1 MRKAALLLLLAVLG
15 AREARPE
22 VSAPFVSRLKAQ
34 AGQASITLSWRPV
47 PGFEGSYRIYRHTRE
62 IDEASFPAA
71 VQVAAVGPGV
81 ASYED
86 FPPGREAYFYAVLLD
101 DGKLSPLFI
110 PFRNKTSAPAQIAD
124 VAPEPD
130 LAARI
135 SGLTAEVV
143 EDAVRLR
150 FQSSRGDRELLL
162 FRSLYPM
169 RSGEDLLAASSPVAL
184 DPGARGYEDYPIP
197 GLDYYYALID
207 AGLFKIGKPELAAG
221 ESSTTRPVQV
231 PIGAGRVGLLPPS
244 AGLTPARQGR
254 QPAEAA
260 RQPAEAAPEPA
271 EAAPEPA
278 EAAPAARSAPLPYLA
293 LDDAM
298 GMPVTPL
305 PAARPIS
312 PATRRAVEAV
322 LAEAP
327 PRAARML
334 PVQALSEDLGAGG
347 ESEGFGLGVL
357 LADNLLKGDLPG
369 AEKGLLAFLAVR
381 RSAAAEARAHFY
393 LGQVYYLQG
402 NLERSVLELL
412 LARQLYYAAVEPWL
426 DACLLGLRGR

>member
-15 AREARPE
+15 AREARSE
-22 VSAPFVSRLKAQ
+22 VSASFVSRLKAQ

-86 FPPGREAYFYAVLLD
+86 LPPGREAYFYAVLLD
-101 DGKLSPLFI
+101 DGKLSPSFI
-110 PFRNKTSAPAQIAD
+110 PFRNKTSTPAQIAN

-143 EDAVRLR
+143 EDAIRLR

-184 DPGARGYEDYPIP
+184 DPGTRGYEDSPIP

-207 AGLFKIGKPELAAG
+207 AGLFKIGKPELAEG
-221 ESSTTRPVQV
+221 ENSTTRPVQV
-231 PIGAGRVGLLPPS
+231 PIGAGRVGLPP
-244 AGLTPARQGR
+244 APA
-254 QPAEAA
+254 AAAAA
-260 RQPAEAAPEPA
+260 RMPAG
-271 EAAPEPA
+271 
-278 EAAPAARSAPLPYLA
+278 AARSAPLPYLA

-298 GMPVTPL
+298 GMPATPL

-347 ESEGFGLGVL
+347 ESEGFGLGLL
-357 LADNLLKGDLPG
+357 LADHLLKGDLTG

-381 RSAAAEARAHFY
+381 RSEAAEARAHFY

-402 NLERSVLELL
+402 KLERSVLELL

-426 DACLLGLRGR
+426 DACLLRLRGR

>member
-15 AREARPE
+15 AREARSE
-22 VSAPFVSRLKAQ
+22 VSASFVSRLKAQ

-110 PFRNKTSAPAQIAD
+110 PFRNKTSAPAQIAA

-143 EDAVRLR
+143 EDAIRLR

-184 DPGARGYEDYPIP
+184 DPGTRGYEDSPIP

-207 AGLFKIGKPELAAG
+207 AGLFKIGKPELAEG
-221 ESSTTRPVQV
+221 ENSTTRPVQV
-231 PIGAGRVGLLPPS
+231 PMGAGRVGLPP
-244 AGLTPARQGR
+244 APA
-254 QPAEAA
+254 AAAAA
-260 RQPAEAAPEPA
+260 RMPAG
-271 EAAPEPA
+271 
-278 EAAPAARSAPLPYLA
+278 AARSAPLPYLA

-298 GMPVTPL
+298 GMPATPL

-347 ESEGFGLGVL
+347 ESEGFGLGLL
-357 LADNLLKGDLPG
+357 LADHLLKGDLTG

-381 RSAAAEARAHFY
+381 RSEAAEARAHFY

-402 NLERSVLELL
+402 KLERSVLELL

-426 DACLLGLRGR
+426 DACLLRLRGR

>member
-15 AREARPE
+15 AREARSE
-22 VSAPFVSRLKAQ
+22 VSASFVSRLKAQ

-47 PGFEGSYRIYRHTRE
+47 LGFEGSYRIYRHTRE

-86 FPPGREAYFYAVLLD
+86 LPPGREAYFYAVLLD
-101 DGKLSPLFI
+101 DGKLSPSFI
-110 PFRNKTSAPAQIAD
+110 PFRNKTATPAQIAN

-143 EDAVRLR
+143 EDAIRLR

-184 DPGARGYEDYPIP
+184 DPGTRGYEDSPIP

-207 AGLFKIGKPELAAG
+207 AGLFKIGKPELAEG
-221 ESSTTRPVQV
+221 ENSTTRPVQV
-231 PIGAGRVGLLPPS
+231 PMGAGRVGLPP
-244 AGLTPARQGR
+244 APA
-254 QPAEAA
+254 AAAAA
-260 RQPAEAAPEPA
+260 RMPAG
-271 EAAPEPA
+271 
-278 EAAPAARSAPLPYLA
+278 AARSAPLPYLA

-298 GMPVTPL
+298 GMPATPL

-347 ESEGFGLGVL
+347 ESEGFGLGLL
-357 LADNLLKGDLPG
+357 LADHLLKGDLTG

-381 RSAAAEARAHFY
+381 RSEAAEARAHFY

-402 NLERSVLELL
+402 KLERSVLELL

-426 DACLLGLRGR
+426 DACLLRLRGR

>member
-101 DGKLSPLFI
+101 DGKLSPLFS

-150 FQSSRGDRELLL
+150 FQASRGDRELLL

-207 AGLFKIGKPELAAG
+207 AGLFKIGKPELAVG

-231 PIGAGRVGLLPPS
+231 PIGAGRVGLPPPS
-244 AGLTPARQGR
+244 AGLTPAAVASE
-254 QPAEAA
+254 PAAEAA
-260 RQPAEAAPEPA
+260 ARAPAA
-271 EAAPEPA
+271 
-278 EAAPAARSAPLPYLA
+278 AAPAARSAPLPYLA

-298 GMPVTPL
+298 GLPATPL
-305 PAARPIS
+305 PAARPLS

-357 LADNLLKGDLPG
+357 LADYLLKGDLPG

-426 DACLLGLRGR
+426 DACLLGLRVR

>member
-15 AREARPE
+15 AREARSE
-22 VSAPFVSRLKAQ
+22 VSASFVSRLKAQ

-86 FPPGREAYFYAVLLD
+86 LPPGREAYFYAVLLD
-101 DGKLSPLFI
+101 DGKLSPAFI
-110 PFRNKTSAPAQIAD
+110 PFRNKTSTPAQIAN

-143 EDAVRLR
+143 EDAIRLR

-184 DPGARGYEDYPIP
+184 DPGTRGYEDSPIP

-207 AGLFKIGKPELAAG
+207 AGLFKIGKPELAEG
-221 ESSTTRPVQV
+221 ENSTTRPVQV
-231 PIGAGRVGLLPPS
+231 PIGAGRIGLPP
-244 AGLTPARQGR
+244 APA
-254 QPAEAA
+254 AAAAA
-260 RQPAEAAPEPA
+260 RMPAG
-271 EAAPEPA
+271 
-278 EAAPAARSAPLPYLA
+278 AARSAPLPYLA

-298 GMPVTPL
+298 GMPATPL

-347 ESEGFGLGVL
+347 ESEGFGLGLL
-357 LADNLLKGDLPG
+357 LADHLLKGDLTG

-381 RSAAAEARAHFY
+381 RSEAAEARAHFY

-402 NLERSVLELL
+402 KLERSVLELL

-426 DACLLGLRGR
+426 DACLLRLRGR